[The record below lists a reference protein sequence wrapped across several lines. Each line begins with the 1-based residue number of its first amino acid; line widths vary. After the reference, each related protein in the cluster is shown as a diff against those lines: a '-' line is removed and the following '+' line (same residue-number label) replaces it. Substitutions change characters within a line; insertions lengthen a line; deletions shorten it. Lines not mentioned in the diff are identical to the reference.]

1 MQTVVPRAPRRPWLK
16 PLNAL
21 QRWSASQPMPADD
34 VSSSLPAE
42 ATPAEPAQRSS
53 DHTEGAPVD
62 LSFTPAFSGDLGND
76 ETQPAI
82 LWRGPTEEAADAP
95 DLPPPDNLA
104 PDPLEARDLAAL
116 AHSAHRPDPAQAQTP
131 TKPTRPLTPLTP
143 TSSAGVRPTPTGGQA
158 LLDQRL
164 AAALSEAQRRS
175 ALGAL
180 VRLGVSRL
188 DEVGDAYGEVAV
200 AQVLQHLGRRL
211 SQLLDQVA
219 PQATVHTVGDG
230 MLVVL
235 PRVERSTAAE
245 ALVRQMLDSLGRPI
259 TLKGQSLAVHG
270 HAGLAIFPHD
280 GDQPATLRRAAEVA
294 WHQARLRGRHA
305 YQFYA
310 RELENR
316 ALRRLA
322 LEARLRQAIMADEL
336 QLAFQ
341 PRAEVRTGALS
352 GAEVVPV
359 WAGEND
365 SEPAWQGSELL
376 MLADESG
383 LGEALAHWAVR
394 KTCHHLKTWLA
405 AGLAVP
411 QLSVPIL
418 PSPLKQDRLVQTLLR
433 EVRGSGLDPAAIT
446 LLLRPV
452 APLAAQTPQ
461 RLGRELCSVMPRLN
475 AFTEAG
481 FRLALDGVAT
491 SGCSLS
497 ALAQLPLAEL
507 RLDCQ
512 ALLPIDDTQGTLR
525 GAIVALGHRLGLRVT
540 ASGVLDDAQLDQL
553 REAGCDD
560 FQGPLLSDALDAA
573 TWLEVLSRTQHPG
586 G

>member
-1 MQTVVPRAPRRPWLK
+1 MQTDAPRAPRRPWLK
-16 PLNAL
+16 PLSAL
-21 QRWSASQPMPADD
+21 QRWSASQPMATDHD
-34 VSSSLPAE
+34 AASLPMA
-42 ATPAEPAQRSS
+42 ATPSELAAADSPEA
-53 DHTEGAPVD
+53 APTA
-62 LSFTPAFSGDLGND
+62 LPFTHAFSND

-82 LWRGPTEEAADAP
+82 LWRGPTEEAADAEAP
-95 DLPPPDNLA
+95 VLPPPDNVA
-104 PDPLEARDLAAL
+104 PDPLAASDLAAL
-116 AHSAHRPDPAQAQTP
+116 GPATP
-131 TKPTRPLTPLTP
+131 AP
-143 TSSAGVRPTPTGGQA
+143 PTPRPAPKDPSRPATSGPQA
-158 LLDQRL
+158 LLEQRL
-164 AAALSEAQRRS
+164 SAALEAAQRRS
-175 ALGAL
+175 GLGAL

-188 DEVGDAYGEVAV
+188 DEVGDAYGEAAV

-211 SQLLDQVA
+211 SRLLDQVA

-245 ALVRQMLDSLGRPI
+245 ALVRQMLDTLGRPL
-259 TLKGQSLAVHG
+259 TLKGQTVAVHG

-280 GDQPATLRRAAEVA
+280 GDQTAPLRRAAEVA
-294 WHQARLRGRHA
+294 WHQARQRGPQA

-352 GAEVVPV
+352 GAEAVPL
-359 WAGEND
+359 WAPEG
-365 SEPAWQGSELL
+365 EPAWQGAELL

-394 KTCHHLKTWLA
+394 KACQHLKAWHAQGLA
-405 AGLAVP
+405 AP

-446 LLLRPV
+446 LLLCPV

-461 RLGRELCSVMPRLN
+461 RLGRELCSAMPRLN
-475 AFTEAG
+475 GFTDAG

-491 SGCSLS
+491 SACSLS

-507 RLDCQ
+507 RLDCH
-512 ALLPIDDTQGTLR
+512 ALLPLDDAEGSLR
-525 GAIVALGHRLGLRVT
+525 GAIIALGHRLGLRVT
-540 ASGVLDDAQLDQL
+540 ASGVLDEAQLDQL
-553 REAGCDD
+553 RNAGCDD
-560 FQGPLLSDALDAA
+560 FQGPLLSEALDDT
-573 TWLEVLSRTQHPG
+573 TWLEVLNRTQHPG

>member
-1 MQTVVPRAPRRPWLK
+1 MQTDAPRAPRRPWLK
-16 PLNAL
+16 PLSAL
-21 QRWSASQPMPADD
+21 QRWSASQPMAADD
-34 VSSSLPAE
+34 APASLPPE
-42 ATPAEPAQRSS
+42 AAASEPMADDLPEAPPAE
-53 DHTEGAPVD
+53 
-62 LSFTPAFSGDLGND
+62 LSLALAFTND

-82 LWRGPTEEAADAP
+82 LWRGPAEEAADAEAP
-95 DLPPPDNLA
+95 VLPPPDNVA
-104 PDPLEARDLAAL
+104 PDPLVASDLAAL
-116 AHSAHRPDPAQAQTP
+116 DIATTTPSPAPRPIRPPA
-131 TKPTRPLTPLTP
+131 RPAANPN
-143 TSSAGVRPTPTGGQA
+143 A
-158 LLDQRL
+158 LLAQRL
-164 AAALSEAQRRS
+164 GAALEEAKRCS
-175 ALGAL
+175 SLGAL

-188 DEVGDAYGEVAV
+188 DEVGDAYGEAAV
-200 AQVLQHLGRRL
+200 TQVLQHLGRRL
-211 SQLLDQVA
+211 SRLLDQVA

-245 ALVRQMLDSLGRPI
+245 ALVRQMLDTLGRPL
-259 TLKGQSLAVHG
+259 TLKGQSVAVHG

-280 GDQPATLRRAAEVA
+280 GEQTTVLRRAAEVA

-316 ALRRLA
+316 AQRRLA

-352 GAEVVPV
+352 GAEAVPV
-359 WAGEND
+359 WAPEGD
-365 SEPAWQGSELL
+365 PVWQGAELL

-394 KTCHHLKTWLA
+394 KACRHLKAWRA
-405 AGLAVP
+405 QGLAVP

-433 EVRGSGLDPAAIT
+433 EVRGNGLDPAALT
-446 LLLRPV
+446 LLLCPV

-461 RLGRELCSVMPRLN
+461 RLGRELCSAMPRLHL
-475 AFTEAG
+475 FTEAG

-491 SGCSLS
+491 SACSLS

-512 ALLPIDDTQGTLR
+512 ALLPIDDAQGSLR

-540 ASGVLDDAQLDQL
+540 ASGVLDEAQLDQL

-560 FQGPLLSDALDAA
+560 FQGPLLSDALDDA
-573 TWLEVLSRTQHPG
+573 TWLEVLNRTQHPG